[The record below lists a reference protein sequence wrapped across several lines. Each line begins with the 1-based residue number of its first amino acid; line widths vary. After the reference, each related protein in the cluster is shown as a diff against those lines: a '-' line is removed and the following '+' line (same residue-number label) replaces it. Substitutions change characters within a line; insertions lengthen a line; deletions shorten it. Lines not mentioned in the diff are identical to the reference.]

1 MSNSAGQNWAIYE
14 ANVQQY
20 RVLSATVQSFL
31 LAIGSILFTT
41 SKPVPGLL
49 LILIV
54 ILGIGHIVW
63 VWIPVVFARHK
74 VIDYY
79 KFQHDR
85 RLTVERREELEK
97 VCSERQYVQ
106 DRTLRAQVNKDFF
119 NNPKL
124 RVWRLTRVKL
134 DLVVP
139 LAYLVFWTGLA
150 MWIKPWTLPSW
161 L

>member
-1 MSNSAGQNWAIYE
+1 MSNSAGQNWAVYE

-41 SKPVPGLL
+41 SKPVPGFLL
-49 LILIV
+49 MLIV
-54 ILGIGHIVW
+54 ALGVGHIAWVW
-63 VWIPVVFARHK
+63 VPIVFARHK

-85 RLTVERREELEK
+85 KLTPETRLELERLCTEK
-97 VCSERQYVQ
+97 QYIR
-106 DRTLRAQVNKDFF
+106 DRTLRRLVNERYFGDA
-119 NNPKL
+119 NL
-124 RVWRLTRVKL
+124 RVWRPTRVKL
-134 DLVVP
+134 DVVVP
-139 LAYLVFWTGLA
+139 LAYVAFWIGLA
-150 MWIKPWTLPSW
+150 MWIRPWNLPLW

>member
-1 MSNSAGQNWAIYE
+1 MSNSPAQNWAVYE

-49 LILIV
+49 LMMIAV
-54 ILGIGHIVW
+54 MGVGHVAW

-79 KFQHDR
+79 KYQHDKK
-85 RLTVERREELEK
+85 LSVEARAELEQFCGEK
-97 VCSERQYVQ
+97 QYVKKSA
-106 DRTLRAQVNKDFF
+106 LRRAVNEKFF
-119 NNPKL
+119 GDPSL

-139 LAYLVFWTGLA
+139 LAYVAFWIALA
-150 MWIKPWTLPSW
+150 LWNKPWRLPLW

>member
-1 MSNSAGQNWAIYE
+1 MSNSAGQNWAVYE

-49 LILIV
+49 LMLIV
-54 ILGIGHIVW
+54 ALGVGHIAW

-74 VIDYY
+74 IIDYY
-79 KFQHDR
+79 KFQHDLKLTPDTR
-85 RLTVERREELEK
+85 AELERLCSEKQYGNDPVLRREVNAK
-97 VCSERQYVQ
+97 YFGN
-106 DRTLRAQVNKDFF
+106 AQLK
-119 NNPKL
+119 
-124 RVWRLTRVKL
+124 VWRPTRVKL
-134 DLVVP
+134 DIAVP
-139 LAYLVFWTGLA
+139 LAYVAFWIGLA
-150 MWIKPWTLPSW
+150 TWIRPWTLPLW

>member
-1 MSNSAGQNWAIYE
+1 MSNSPGQNWAVYE

-49 LILIV
+49 LMLILF
-54 ILGIGHIVW
+54 LGVGHVAW

-79 KFQHDR
+79 KFQHDKK
-85 RLTVERREELEK
+85 LTPGVRTELEQFCCEK
-97 VCSERQYVQ
+97 QYVKNP
-106 DRTLRAQVNKDFF
+106 TLRRAVNKKYFGDAD
-119 NNPKL
+119 L
-124 RVWRLTRVKL
+124 QVWRLTRVKL

-139 LAYLVFWTGLA
+139 LAYVAFWIGLA
-150 MWIKPWTLPSW
+150 MWIKPWKLQVW